1 MIVCEFEWMDIFQDA
16 RSRQRLPFL
25 FVVVNRF
32 SARMTGTTV
41 TANVLSY
48 KTEKETKRS
57 SLNQIISFFLFRLR
71 FVIHKKWYFIRFYYS
86 RKIRFFS
93 LYLVSVLYSIF
104 VIIISTFFGA
114 SYSF

>member
-48 KTEKETKRS
+48 KTEKKR
-57 SLNQIISFFLFRLR
+57 NDRL
-71 FVIHKKWYFIRFYYS
+71 
-86 RKIRFFS
+86 
-93 LYLVSVLYSIF
+93 
-104 VIIISTFFGA
+104 
-114 SYSF
+114 